1 MISALPERDAHSP
14 DEFRKAM
21 LMAGSWC
28 RSSVLPD
35 SVFVWKM
42 RSRPPPSCR
51 CHRQLAYLLGL
62 GGLVLLCRDEGLVH
76 VCWGGWGELTFA
88 ARAMHLLTSRP
99 FWARVV
105 IMPNL
110 EESMNWTRSSTLSLS
125 EAWLSR
131 FFCLYGSAGLEPVSA
146 LLKVDM
152 LVVDVGVKGL

>member
-1 MISALPERDAHSP
+1 MPGR
-14 DEFRKAM
+14 
-21 LMAGSWC
+21 GSSTC
-28 RSSVLPD
+28 
-35 SVFVWKM
+35 K
-42 RSRPPPSCR
+42 
-51 CHRQLAYLLGL
+51 L
-62 GGLVLLCRDEGLVH
+62 GGL
-76 VCWGGWGELTFA
+76 GELTFA